1 MVKGYIPE
9 NGRQNVQSAVIAS
22 KPTSNTRA
30 PINSTFTTLSRPE
43 IVLQAIVRPVRTG
56 GCGGCGMRVS

>member
-1 MVKGYIPE
+1 MVKGYNPE

-30 PINSTFTTLSRPE
+30 PINPTFATLTRPE
-43 IVLQAIVRPVRTG
+43 IVPQAIVRPVKTG
-56 GCGGCGMRVS
+56 GCGGCGMRI